1 MADREA
7 LMNSPQ
13 EARPRQAAAADAA
26 EIVPVCALLLGER
39 IDTRLER
46 SGSLGTAP
54 LTLNLP
60 GGGIAVLFRYG
71 AVVVFGAQAAAIDD
85 FVAGLVPSVVGAFPT
100 PERDEVRILIRP
112 ESDQLVD
119 AAGNIVLRDRSL
131 ERLQLVAD
139 ILAKSLVL
147 SHYET
152 RINDIF
158 DHIEPLAATLRERGR
173 AGVAGKVL
181 LRHIGDVLLIQQ
193 KMVGRVGTAETPEL
207 LWEHPELD
215 RLYVR
220 LADEYELRDRD
231 RALDRKLDIVSNTIE
246 TLLGLVQTRSSA
258 RVEWYI
264 VALIVAEVLLS
275 LYPLLLRR

>member
-1 MADREA
+1 MNA
-7 LMNSPQ
+7 L
-13 EARPRQAAAADAA
+13 RQVQSRQSAADAA
-26 EIVPVCALLLGER
+26 EIVSVSALLLGER

-46 SGSLGTAP
+46 SGSLVAAP

-71 AVVVFGAQAAAIDD
+71 AVVLFGARPEAIDD
-85 FVAGLVPSVVGAFPT
+85 FVAGLAASVVGAFPA
-100 PERDEVRILIRP
+100 PERDEVQLLIRP
-112 ESDQLVD
+112 EGDQLVD

-152 RINDIF
+152 RINELF
-158 DHIEPLAATLRERGR
+158 DRIEPLAATLRERGR
-173 AGVAGKVL
+173 AGAAGKDL
-181 LRHIGDVLLIQQ
+181 LRNIGDVLSMQH

-215 RLYVR
+215 RLYMR

-231 RALDRKLDIVSNTIE
+231 RALDRKLDIVSNTVE
-246 TLLGLVQTRSSA
+246 TLLGLVQTRSSM

-264 VALIVAEVLLS
+264 VALIVAELLLS